1 MTSPAGASPG
11 TASVWPHTPPAPGPP
26 PPRARP
32 PPPPPPRAAGGAPAF
47 RRGGRSP
54 DALPPILRGADP
66 AVAQGRGAAGDSSA
80 GRPQQLRLGGAHGA
94 ELCDGRRQ
102 LHGAGAS
109 PRRPAGRAHGVAAR
123 RLRPCGQAAARG
135 RARAVRHADHRQP
148 ARGCRAGDDSG
159 RDGRVPAGLAARRGR
174 RRRAARDAVA
184 VGDRAVGAGA
194 RERRRRRLTRERYT
208 SYPRPVLWLVPE
220 GELEGAGRS
229 GEIAPFY
236 PRTGPGPTRQRGAS
250 PGARERAR
258 EARGADDP
266 AIGVDLALA
275 RSYCE
280 RYARIARKAI
290 RLPTEVEWEHA
301 CRAGSR
307 GRWFWGDDAREAD
320 AWAWHRGNS
329 GDSVPPLAAKR
340 SNGFGLH
347 AMLGGVWEWVEGDDG
362 AVLGGGSWRTA
373 LPDIGCGV
381 RRVVAIGERVGD
393 AGFRIA
399 RSLRG

>member
-1 MTSPAGASPG
+1 M
-11 TASVWPHTPPAPGPP
+11 
-26 PPRARP
+26 
-32 PPPPPPRAAGGAPAF
+32 
-47 RRGGRSP
+47 
-54 DALPPILRGADP
+54 
-66 AVAQGRGAAGDSSA
+66 
-80 GRPQQLRLGGAHGA
+80 
-94 ELCDGRRQ
+94 
-102 LHGAGAS
+102 
-109 PRRPAGRAHGVAAR
+109 
-123 RLRPCGQAAARG
+123 
-135 RARAVRHADHRQP
+135 
-148 ARGCRAGDDSG
+148 
-159 RDGRVPAGLAARRGR
+159 
-174 RRRAARDAVA
+174 
-184 VGDRAVGAGA
+184 
-194 RERRRRRLTRERYT
+194 TRERYT

-220 GELEGAGRS
+220 GELEVAGRS
-229 GEIAPFY
+229 VEIAPFY
-236 PRTGPGPTRQRGAS
+236 LSTVPVTNLQLEAFA
-250 PGARERAR
+250 GARERAR
-258 EARGADDP
+258 EASGDDDP

-362 AVLGGGSWRTA
+362 AVLRGGSWRTA